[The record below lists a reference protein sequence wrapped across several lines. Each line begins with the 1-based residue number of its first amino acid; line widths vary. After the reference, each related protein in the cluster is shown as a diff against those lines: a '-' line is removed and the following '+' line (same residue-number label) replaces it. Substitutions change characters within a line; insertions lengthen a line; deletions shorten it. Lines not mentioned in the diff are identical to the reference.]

1 MTTVWVFVWY
11 QGLLVGLVSSEFLSL
26 VSIIKRESLLSEENR
41 REENT
46 QLRARSRHTQL
57 AKHRAHRHTHIYIYI
72 LGYLTANTGTNVPS
86 FDAQPGAGK
95 KTSLHCSSQT
105 VFVQLP
111 LPDPDTSSSGPTSGL
126 SSPPAGLS
134 LRRNRLLVC
143 SSYLF
148 WKREEPAVA
157 DVSDVAIF
165 FHFFRTRRSR
175 FSLSSRQSEATD
187 QRQRAR

>member
-72 LGYLTANTGTNVPS
+72 FGYLTANTGTNVPS

-95 KTSLHCSSQT
+95 KPASTVLPKQSSSNCLFQT
-105 VFVQLP
+105 QTHP
-111 LPDPDTSSSGPTSGL
+111 LPVPPLVFLHHLPGFLFGETGCWSAAVTSFGRERSQP
-126 SSPPAGLS
+126 
-134 LRRNRLLVC
+134 LL
-143 SSYLF
+143 
-148 WKREEPAVA
+148 
-157 DVSDVAIF
+157 
-165 FHFFRTRRSR
+165 T
-175 FSLSSRQSEATD
+175 
-187 QRQRAR
+187 